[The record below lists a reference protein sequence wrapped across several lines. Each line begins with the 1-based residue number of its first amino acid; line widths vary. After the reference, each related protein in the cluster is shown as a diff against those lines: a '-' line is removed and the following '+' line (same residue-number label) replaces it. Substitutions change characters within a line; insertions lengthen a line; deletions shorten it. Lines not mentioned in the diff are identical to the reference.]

1 MHLVLVVRLF
11 VFKHDMQPCVIG
23 LVIHG
28 TRKFLATGTDTKV
41 RDASM
46 ICKVL
51 LAGVYQAFDGGCAG
65 FLESKKDH
73 VGDTLFGHLRSP
85 NSRSVED

>member
-28 TRKFLATGTDTKV
+28 TRKFLTPRTDAEV
-41 RDASM
+41 RDSSM
-46 ICKVL
+46 VCQVL
-51 LAGVYQAFDGGCAG
+51 LAGVYQFLNGDSAG
-65 FLESKKDH
+65 FLESKKNH
-73 VGDTLFGHLRSP
+73 VGDTFFGHLRSP
-85 NSRSVED
+85 ISRSVED

>member
-28 TRKFLATGTDTKV
+28 TRKFLAPGSDTEV

-46 ICKVL
+46 VCQVL
-51 LAGVYQAFDGGCAG
+51 LAGFYQVFNGDGAG
-65 FLESKKDH
+65 VLESKKNH
-73 VGDTLFGHLRSP
+73 VGDTLFRHLRSP
-85 NSRSVED
+85 KSRSVED